1 MRFSRAVAQPASVRL
16 GGPHPLNFGRGRRW
30 LLELAQ
36 QLPKGMSDNVRLFA
50 TAYLA
55 GFAGVSLY
63 IA

>member
-1 MRFSRAVAQPASVRL
+1 MRFHRAIAHPASVRL
-16 GGPHPLNFGRGRRW
+16 GGPHPLDFGRGRRW
-30 LLELAQ
+30 LLELAR
-36 QLPKGMSDNVRLFA
+36 QLPQGISDNVRLFA